1 MKGVYMQENNK
12 TMPTIDLP
20 KPTTKRRKI
29 GRTTF
34 IVSSSFN
41 ENGKGDIVSK
51 IARLIENDNKG
62 A

>member
-1 MKGVYMQENNK
+1 MQNTDKAENTNVN
-12 TMPTIDLP
+12 TVTPQP
-20 KPTTKRRKI
+20 RTTLRKI

-41 ENGKGDIVSK
+41 EKGKGDIISK
-51 IARLIENDNKG
+51 LARLIENDNKG

>member
-1 MKGVYMQENNK
+1 MQNTNNTENTNV
-12 TMPTIDLP
+12 TTITP
-20 KPTTKRRKI
+20 QPTTKRRKI

-41 ENGKGDIVSK
+41 EKGKGDIVSK
-51 IARLIENDNKG
+51 LARLIENDNKG